1 MDESEI
7 ETPEVQDLAKVKDLD
22 RAQYE
27 SGYQECFE
35 RAPFDGK
42 RSPAWQL
49 GWHAAA
55 RQAEQ
60 DKS

>member
-7 ETPEVQDLAKVKDLD
+7 ETPEVQDLGKVKDLD

-27 SGYQECFE
+27 SGFQEFSK
-35 RAPFDGK
+35 RVPFDGA

-49 GWHAAA
+49 GWHSAA
-55 RQAEQ
+55 RQTEQ